1 MAGTRKRI
9 EALIAKLE
17 KHGARVAGVELGDA
31 MEASLPDLIAGLGG
45 VQPPPP
51 LLDLYREIDGAALM
65 WNLEQDGRA
74 LAGGFN
80 LQEARVAMLRNGA
93 EADSEPLEGI
103 LWTGDEAPKQ
113 VALLRKMVIFDSVP
127 GRNDFLT
134 FLVDDPGQLYLVAD
148 GEPAKLHT
156 SLDETL
162 DLLIEHGGAD
172 SLRTHLTHKDWR
184 KRIAADLELE
194 AIRKL

>member
-9 EALIAKLE
+9 EALIDKLE
-17 KHGARVAGVELGDA
+17 KHGARVAGVELGDP
-31 MEASLPDLIAGLGG
+31 MEASLPDLIAELGG

-65 WNLEQDGRA
+65 WNLEHEGQA

-80 LQEARVAMLRNGA
+80 LQEIRVAMLRNGA

-103 LWTGDEAPKQ
+103 LWTGDEEPDR
-113 VALLRKMVIFDSVP
+113 VELLRKMVIFDSVP

-134 FLVDDPGQLYLVAD
+134 FLIDDPAQLYLIAD
-148 GEPAKLHT
+148 GEPAKLHS

-162 DLLIEHGGAD
+162 DVLIEHGGAD
-172 SLRTHLTHKDWR
+172 SLRVHLTHTDWR
-184 KRIAADLELE
+184 GRVAADPELE

>member
-9 EALIAKLE
+9 EALIDKLE
-17 KHGARVAGVELGDA
+17 KHGARVAGVELGDP
-31 MEASLPDLIAGLGG
+31 MEASLPDLIAELGG

-65 WNLEQDGRA
+65 WNLEHEGQA

-80 LQEARVAMLRNGA
+80 LQEIRVAMLRNGA

-103 LWTGDEAPKQ
+103 LWTGDEEPDR
-113 VALLRKMVIFDSVP
+113 VELLRKMVIFDSVP

-134 FLVDDPGQLYLVAD
+134 FLIDDPAQLYLIAD
-148 GEPAKLHT
+148 GEPAKLHS

-162 DLLIEHGGAD
+162 DVLIEHGGAD
-172 SLRTHLTHKDWR
+172 SLRVHLTHADWR
-184 KRIAADLELE
+184 RRVAADPELE

>member
-17 KHGARVAGVELGDA
+17 KHKARVAGVNLGDP
-31 MEASLPDLIAGLGG
+31 MEAGLPDVIAALGG
-45 VQPPPP
+45 AAPPPP
-51 LLDLYREIDGAALM
+51 LLDLYREIDGAALA
-65 WNLEQDGRA
+65 WNLAQDGME

-80 LQEARVAMLRNGA
+80 LQEVRVAMLRNGA
-93 EADSEPLEGI
+93 GADSEPLEGI
-103 LWTGDEAPKQ
+103 LWTGDEEPER

-134 FLVDDPGQLYLVAD
+134 FLVDDPAQLYLVAE
-148 GEPAKLHT
+148 GKPAKLHT
-156 SLDETL
+156 TLEETV

-172 SLRTHLTHKDWR
+172 SLRAHLTHEDWR
-184 KRIAADLELE
+184 KRIAADPELE